1 MSIRIRVSY
10 TEDGEITDIIGALSK
25 VMKVKSYKIRS
36 QKGHYK
42 TAYICAGKDC
52 KMGPRRL

>member
-1 MSIRIRVSY
+1 MSVRIKVSY

-25 VMKVKSYKIRS
+25 VMKVKSYKLRS

-52 KMGPRRL
+52 KIGPRGL